1 MANTK
6 LSAGA
11 DLTNGSTIHS
21 LPIPSPG
28 SRAERRRNYLKK
40 FDPAGLPQSGRQS
53 GRMDGHSTPL
63 PATEHVEDVGAKVAA
78 QTYISPSEVSDL
90 ALPVLSVVIVRA
102 EPMIKASKAKEGSL
116 RCAVPVVY
124 ANGHWISR
132 PGVDWIRASG
142 QPASTVNSGR
152 NELSQWNRG
161 KPLTPAQLS
170 VRANLSAHDAS
181 ITARKAA
188 ERRSYDEK
196 EGLSPAARK
205 AAENRLA
212 EAMEWYERRCK
223 RLARETAEKQLKEAM
238 EWFDRRVERF
248 ERAYVGPWPA
258 RARELAPGVVEVV
271 GERCVC
277 SVEELVGGVG
287 CGRGGCEV

>member
-1 MANTK
+1 MNAHPT
-6 LSAGA
+6 L
-11 DLTNGSTIHS
+11 
-21 LPIPSPG
+21 
-28 SRAERRRNYLKK
+28 
-40 FDPAGLPQSGRQS
+40 
-53 GRMDGHSTPL
+53 L
-63 PATEHVEDVGAKVAA
+63 PATEHIEDVGAKAAA

-90 ALPVLSVVIVRA
+90 APPVLSDAVVRA

-124 ANGHWISR
+124 GNGHWIAR
-132 PGVDWIRASG
+132 PGVDWVRASG

-152 NELSQWNRG
+152 NELSRWNRG
-161 KPLTPAQLS
+161 RPLTAAQLS
-170 VRANLSAHDAS
+170 VRSNLSAHDAS
-181 ITARKAA
+181 ISARKAA

-205 AAENRLA
+205 AAEDGLA

-248 ERAYVGPWPA
+248 ERAYVGPWPP
-258 RARELAPGVVEVV
+258 RARELAPGVIEVV
-271 GERCVC
+271 GGNGRCVC
-277 SVEELVGGVG
+277 SVEELISGVG